1 MKFEEAMERLEKIT
15 EELEQGNLSLDGA
28 LAKFEEGMKLIGF
41 CEKRLDEV
49 KKKIELLIKEGEKFR
64 LKDWA
69 KERITGEREKSRKT
83 ESLKKPSSSDSLFRN
98 EEN

>member
-28 LAKFEEGMKLIGF
+28 LAKFEEGMKLISF

-49 KKKIELLIKEGEKFR
+49 KKKIQVLIKEGEKFR

-83 ESLKKPSSSDSLFRN
+83 ESLKKPPSSDSLFRN

>member
-28 LAKFEEGMKLIGF
+28 LAKFEEGMKLISF

-49 KKKIELLIKEGEKFR
+49 EKKIQVLIKEGEKFR

-69 KERITGEREKSRKT
+69 KERITGEREKSGKT
-83 ESLKKPSSSDSLFRN
+83 ESLKKPSSSDSLLRN

>member
-1 MKFEEAMERLEKIT
+1 MKFEEVMERLEKIT

-28 LAKFEEGMKLIGF
+28 LARFEEGMKLIGF
-41 CEKRLDEV
+41 CEKRLDEAE
-49 KKKIELLIKEGEKFR
+49 KKIQVLIKEGEKFR

>member
-15 EELEQGNLSLDGA
+15 QELEQGNLPLDGA
-28 LAKFEEGMKLIGF
+28 LERFEEGMKLIGF
-41 CEKRLDEV
+41 CEKRLEEAE
-49 KKKIELLIKEGEKFR
+49 KKIQVLIKEGDKFR

-69 KERITGEREKSRKT
+69 EERKVQEKE
-83 ESLKKPSSSDSLFRN
+83 ESGGSENLKKEPPSDFLFRD

>member
-28 LAKFEEGMKLIGF
+28 LAKFEEGMKLISF

-49 KKKIELLIKEGEKFR
+49 EKKIELLIKEGEKFR

>member
-28 LAKFEEGMKLIGF
+28 LARFEEGMKLIGF
-41 CEKRLDEV
+41 CEKRLDEAE
-49 KKKIELLIKEGEKFR
+49 KKIQVLIKEGEKFR
-64 LKDWA
+64 LKDWT
-69 KERITGEREKSRKT
+69 KERITGERKKSRKT

>member
-49 KKKIELLIKEGEKFR
+49 KKKIQVLIKEGEKFR

-83 ESLKKPSSSDSLFRN
+83 ESLKKPSSSDSLFQN

>member
-28 LAKFEEGMKLIGF
+28 LARFEEGMKLIGF
-41 CEKRLDEV
+41 CEKRLDEAE
-49 KKKIELLIKEGEKFR
+49 KKIQVLIKEGEKFR

-83 ESLKKPSSSDSLFRN
+83 ESLKKPSSSDSLFQN

>member
-28 LAKFEEGMKLIGF
+28 LARFEEGMKLIGF
-41 CEKRLDEV
+41 CEKRLDEAE
-49 KKKIELLIKEGEKFR
+49 KKIQVLIKEGEKFR

>member
-1 MKFEEAMERLEKIT
+1 VKFEEAMERLEKIT
-15 EELEQGNLSLDGA
+15 EELEEGNLSLDGA
-28 LAKFEEGMKLIGF
+28 LARFEEGMKLIGF
-41 CEKRLDEV
+41 CEKRLNEAE
-49 KKKIELLIKEGEKFR
+49 KKIQVLIKEGEKFR

>member
-49 KKKIELLIKEGEKFR
+49 KKKIQVLIKEGEKFR

>member
-15 EELEQGNLSLDGA
+15 EELEEGNLSLDEA
-28 LAKFEEGMKLIGF
+28 LAKFEEGMKLISF

-49 KKKIELLIKEGEKFR
+49 EKKIQVLIKEGEKFR
-64 LKDWA
+64 LKDWS

>member
-28 LAKFEEGMKLIGF
+28 LARFEEGMKLIGF
-41 CEKRLDEV
+41 CEKRLDEAE
-49 KKKIELLIKEGEKFR
+49 KKIQVLIKEGEKFR
-64 LKDWA
+64 LKDWT
-69 KERITGEREKSRKT
+69 KERITGERKKSRKT
-83 ESLKKPSSSDSLFRN
+83 ESLKKPSSSDSLFQN

>member
-28 LAKFEEGMKLIGF
+28 LAKFEEGMKLISF

-49 KKKIELLIKEGEKFR
+49 EKKIQVLIKEGEKFR

>member
-83 ESLKKPSSSDSLFRN
+83 KNLKKPPSSDSLFRN

>member
-49 KKKIELLIKEGEKFR
+49 KKKIQVLIKEGEKFR
-64 LKDWA
+64 LKDWS

>member
-49 KKKIELLIKEGEKFR
+49 KKKIQVLIKEGEKFK
-64 LKDWA
+64 LKNWA
-69 KERITGEREKSRKT
+69 KERITGEREKNRKT
-83 ESLKKPSSSDSLFRN
+83 ESLKKPSSDSLFRN

>member
-49 KKKIELLIKEGEKFR
+49 KKKIQVLIKEGEKFR

-69 KERITGEREKSRKT
+69 KERITGEREKNRKT

>member
-28 LAKFEEGMKLIGF
+28 LAKFEEGMKLISF

-49 KKKIELLIKEGEKFR
+49 KKKIQVLIKEGEKFR
-64 LKDWA
+64 LKDWS

>member
-1 MKFEEAMERLEKIT
+1 VKFEEAMEKLEKIT
-15 EELEQGNLSLDGA
+15 EELEQGNLSLDAA
-28 LAKFEEGMKLIGF
+28 LERFEEGMKLIGF

-49 KKKIELLIKEGEKFR
+49 EKKIQVLIKEGEKFR

-69 KERITGEREKSRKT
+69 KERITGEHEKSQKA
-83 ESLKKPSSSDSLFRN
+83 ENLKKPPSSDSLFRN

>member
-1 MKFEEAMERLEKIT
+1 MKFEEVMERLEKIT

-28 LAKFEEGMKLIGF
+28 LARFEEGMKLIGF
-41 CEKRLDEV
+41 CEKRLDEAE
-49 KKKIELLIKEGEKFR
+49 KKIQVLIKEGEKFR

-83 ESLKKPSSSDSLFRN
+83 ESLKKPSSSDSLFQN

>member
-1 MKFEEAMERLEKIT
+1 VKFEEAMERLEKIT

-28 LAKFEEGMKLIGF
+28 LAKFEEGMKLISF

-49 KKKIELLIKEGEKFR
+49 KKKIQVLIKEGEKFR

-69 KERITGEREKSRKT
+69 KERITGEHEKSRKT
-83 ESLKKPSSSDSLFRN
+83 QSLKKPPSSDSLFRN

>member
-15 EELEQGNLSLDGA
+15 EELEEGNLSLDGA
-28 LAKFEEGMKLIGF
+28 LARFEEGMKLIGF
-41 CEKRLDEV
+41 CEKRLNEAE
-49 KKKIELLIKEGEKFR
+49 KKIQVLIKEGEKFR

>member
-49 KKKIELLIKEGEKFR
+49 KKKIQVLIKEGEKFR
-64 LKDWA
+64 LKEPA

-83 ESLKKPSSSDSLFRN
+83 ESPKKPSSSDSLFRN